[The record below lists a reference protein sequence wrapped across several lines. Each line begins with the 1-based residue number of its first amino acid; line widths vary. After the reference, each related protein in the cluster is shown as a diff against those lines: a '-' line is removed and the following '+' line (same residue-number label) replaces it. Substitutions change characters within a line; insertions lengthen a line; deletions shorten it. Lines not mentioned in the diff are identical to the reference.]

1 MIDVIAALEG
11 LRVIEL
17 GSLIA
22 GPFAGRLFAEFGA
35 DVIKIEP
42 PKKGDPLREWRYMYD
57 GKSLWWSLQARNK
70 KSVTID
76 LKSADGQ
83 ELVRKLIDEADIVI
97 ANFRPGTLEKWNL
110 GYEQLAKRNPKVI
123 MVLVSGFGQSG
134 PYRDKPGFGS
144 IGESMGGIRYITGYP
159 ELPPP
164 RVGISIGDSL
174 AALYSVIGALMAVYH
189 RDVRGTKEGQ
199 LIDVALYE
207 SVFSL
212 MESLLPEYD
221 KFGVV
226 RKRTGAKLPGITPS
240 NTYPCKDGKYI
251 VIGGNGDS
259 IFQRFMHA
267 IDRADIAEDERFRS
281 NSGRSQY
288 ADFLDKAIN
297 DWTKQVNLDKALTI
311 LDEANVPAGP
321 IYSIEDI
328 VKDPQYMER
337 DMIQTYS
344 LTENDTVKIPGIV
357 PRMSKTPGKT
367 NWLGPDLGTHTVETL
382 RNYLNLTE
390 QEIQDLQ
397 DKGII

>member
-1 MIDVIAALEG
+1 MIAALEG

-22 GPFAGRLFAEFGA
+22 GPFAGRLFAEFDA

-357 PRMSKTPGKT
+357 PRMSKTPGRT

>member
-22 GPFAGRLFAEFGA
+22 GPFAGRLFAEFDA

-357 PRMSKTPGKT
+357 PRMSKTPGRT

>member
-357 PRMSKTPGKT
+357 PRMSKTPGRT

>member
-1 MIDVIAALEG
+1 MIAALEG

-357 PRMSKTPGKT
+357 PRMSKTPGRT